1 MQSEEL
7 AQRQEMQYPPVT
19 QMCVLLYKHEIEG
32 RLYTSTHKLYQ
43 ELLYLR
49 DQYEMTDLEI
59 YATPPMIYKMYGKYR
74 YHIILK

>member
-1 MQSEEL
+1 MQTEEL
-7 AQRQEMQYPPVT
+7 TQRQEMQYPPVT